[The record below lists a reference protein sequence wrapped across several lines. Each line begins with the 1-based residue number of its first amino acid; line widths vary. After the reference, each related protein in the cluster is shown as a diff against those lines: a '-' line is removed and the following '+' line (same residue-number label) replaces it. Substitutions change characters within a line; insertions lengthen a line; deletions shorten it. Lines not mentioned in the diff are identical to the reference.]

1 MANGLKLHQ
10 GRFRQEEL
18 LLQKGGQV
26 LEQAAQGGGEVTNPG
41 GFQEMFKCCI
51 EGHGLVGNIDDR
63 WMVGLRG
70 LFQLW

>member
-1 MANGLKLHQ
+1 
-10 GRFRQEEL
+10 
-18 LLQKGGQV
+18 V